1 MNTNKPIVNYRF
13 MTYFA
18 IIVGVLGIALL
29 FLPGFELLS
38 FMLTL
43 GVLGGLIGG
52 SNAYREQD
60 RQKLSRSYKTSFE
73 VLLLV
78 VLAAYALI
86 VLSKGLNILEG
97 VAAFLNGHWPVLI
110 ISAMCIAM
118 GIAGIKGSDAENP
131 A

>member
-1 MNTNKPIVNYRF
+1 MNTKKPIVNYRF
-13 MTYFA
+13 MTLFA
-18 IIVGVLGIALL
+18 IIVGIFGIALL

-43 GVLGGLIGG
+43 AVLGGLIGG
-52 SNAYREQD
+52 SNAYQEQD
-60 RQKLSRSYKTSFE
+60 RQQLDRSYKTSFE

-118 GIAGIKGSDAENP
+118 GIAGLKRSNADNP